1 MNNPLQLVLPP
12 DLSVRTLLRWGSDCL
27 SAAGVASPTAEARLL
42 VAAVIPC
49 EPSELILYSGTS
61 VNDIQGETLR
71 TWVVRRMSRE
81 PLQHILGEAPF
92 CDFSVVVGE
101 GVFIPRPETE
111 LLAQWAI
118 DTLRKV
124 QHFPGRTVSV
134 EMGGGELR
142 PLRILDVCAGS
153 GVLALALARAF
164 PTAEVWAV
172 EYSMRALRYL
182 HRNVEELAPQVKVVA
197 GDAALPYDTWGIPS
211 KSVDLM
217 VCNPPYVPA
226 GSAVD
231 RETAENDPADA
242 VFSGEDGLV
251 LSRLILRHLPFLLS
265 PGAVVGMEH
274 DEMTGEALCHEAS
287 LAGYSDCRDHYDLAG
302 RPRFMTACWH
312 PDEHALEGQSDDDL
326 HL

>member
-12 DLSVRTLLRWGSDCL
+12 DLSVHTLLRWGSDCL

-118 DTLRKV
+118 DTLRSV
-124 QHFPGRTVSV
+124 QQSQGKTVTG
-134 EMGGGELR
+134 EIQGGELR
-142 PLRILDVCAGS
+142 SLHILDVCAGS

-172 EYSMRALRYL
+172 EYSMRALQYL
-182 HRNVEELAPQVKVVA
+182 HRNVEKLAPQVRVVE

-211 KSVDLM
+211 GSVDLV
-217 VCNPPYVPA
+217 VCNPPYVPT
-226 GSAVD
+226 GSVVD
-231 RETAENDPADA
+231 QETAESDPADA

-274 DEMTGEALCHEAS
+274 DDVTGEALCQEAS

-302 RPRFMTACWH
+302 RPRFMTAHWC
-312 PDEHALEGQSDDDL
+312 PDGHRPGRTAG
-326 HL
+326 